1 MSKEIEGYY
10 DSEGRCLKVLSEQ
23 KVGQPSD
30 KDKAGETSS
39 EKIRKVSDRLLR
51 GALVVLG
58 TCFVG
63 LGVLGIFLP
72 LLPATPFFLLAVA
85 CYARS
90 SRRFYDWMLNNRL
103 FGSYIRNYREGKGIP
118 LKLKV
123 LTLALLWGTITY
135 SAFFVVDEL
144 YWRIILLVIAVGVTI
159 HILKTRTL
167 RKTNG

>member
-1 MSKEIEGYY
+1 MEQLIEK
-10 DSEGRCLKVLSEQ
+10 DRSEAIG
-23 KVGQPSD
+23 
-30 KDKAGETSS
+30 S
-39 EKIRKVSDRLLR
+39 EKVKRASDMLLR

-63 LGVLGIFLP
+63 LGILGIFLP

-90 SRRFYDWMLNNRL
+90 SKRFYDWLLNNRL
-103 FGSYIRNYREGKGIP
+103 FGSYIRNYREGRGIA
-118 LKLKV
+118 LKMKV
-123 LTLALLWGTITY
+123 VTVALLWGTIIY

-144 YWRIILLVIAVGVTI
+144 HWRIILLVIAVGVTI

-167 RKTNG
+167 RKEG

>member
-1 MSKEIEGYY
+1 MSEEIEGCY
-10 DSEGRCLKVLSEQ
+10 DREGRCLEVLSE
-23 KVGQPSD
+23 KKEGLL
-30 KDKAGETSS
+30 ARENNTGEIGS
-39 EKIRKVSDRLLR
+39 EKIKKLSDRLLR

-63 LGVLGIFLP
+63 LGILGIFLP

-90 SRRFYDWMLNNRL
+90 SKRFHDRLLNNRL
-103 FGSYIRNYREGKGIP
+103 FGSYIRNYREGRGIA
-118 LKLKV
+118 LKIKV
-123 LTLALLWGTITY
+123 VTIILLWGTIVY
-135 SAFFVVDEL
+135 SAFFVVDAL

-167 RKTNG
+167 KR